1 MTRFKVGNK
10 VIVNRANESKFIGI
24 IGEIEK
30 IKQDKKDK
38 RYNICTIKTHNS
50 IQERMNLFE
59 YKLDLY
65 KEENEI

>member
-10 VIVNRANESKFIGI
+10 VIVNRANASNFIGI

-38 RYNICTIKTHNS
+38 RYNICTIKNT
-50 IQERMNLFE
+50 Q
-59 YKLDLY
+59 
-65 KEENEI
+65 